1 MADQPKSKPPRL
13 PGEPGTLPS
22 LHPVLPQVMRWT
34 VEGLR
39 GAIVAVR
46 GTHHRT
52 QLPRPRLAEWLE
64 LLAAQHLP
72 VETHERLHQA
82 LERLRDRSRRGRHG

>member
-1 MADQPKSKPPRL
+1 MEERSKSQLPRL
-13 PGEPGTLPS
+13 PGEPGTLPA

-46 GTHHRT
+46 STSHRT
-52 QLPRPRLAEWLE
+52 LLPRPRLSEWLE
-64 LLAAQHLP
+64 LLSSQHLP
-72 VETHERLHQA
+72 VKTHERLHQA
-82 LERLRDRSRRGRHG
+82 LERLRDKRRGGRHG